1 MSQSRINGQGTR
13 PYVWNDSVRRTRAA
27 GNRMSASA
35 RAAREAKLRKERQKR
50 TMAFCSAA
58 VLFVGVVVWFALV
71 WSRSASLEG
80 QLAAAVEKRQELSE
94 TIERKNLILENEKSN
109 RVICQVAEEKLYMQ
123 RPAAVKTVSI
133 YLPQRA
139 ASQTAGR

>member
-1 MSQSRINGQGTR
+1 
-13 PYVWNDSVRRTRAA
+13 
-27 GNRMSASA
+27 
-35 RAAREAKLRKERQKR
+35 
-50 TMAFCSAA
+50 MAFCSAA

-71 WSRSASLEG
+71 WSRSASLDR
-80 QLAAAVEKRQELSE
+80 QLAADVERRQELSE

-139 ASQTAGR
+139 GSQTAGR